1 MVSGLLTTYQSKASA
16 RSSSFWPSARFCRG
30 SRLKTRSR
38 SAASLCM
45 SMRYEAG
52 KMAKITGGV

>member
-45 SMRYEAG
+45 RYEAG
-52 KMAKITGGV
+52 KMAKITGEV